1 MDISFILD
9 RLAIG
14 EGIWTADR
22 MARLAMLGF
31 THIVDVQQEFDD
43 TELARAQGLEVLWNP
58 TDDDFQPKH
67 PDFFHRSVSFALKAL
82 QEEEYHQVYV
92 HCAAGV
98 HRAPLTGA
106 AILCGLGYS
115 VEEALDLI
123 RARRASAD
131 FPLVYVESLRRF
143 VQQWEQTQA
152 SQP

>member
-43 TELARAQGLEVLWNP
+43 TELAREQGLECLWNP
-58 TDDDFQPKH
+58 TDDDFRPKS
-67 PDFFHRSVSFALKAL
+67 PDFFRDSVTFALNAL
-82 QEEEYHQVYV
+82 EEEEYHQVYV

-98 HRAPLTGA
+98 HRAPITGA
-106 AILCGLGYS
+106 AILCGLGYG
-115 VEEALDLI
+115 VEEALELI
-123 RARRASAD
+123 RARRPGAD
-131 FPLVYVESLRRF
+131 FPLVYVESLRAFLR
-143 VQQWEQTQA
+143 QWEETQNR
-152 SQP
+152 SG